1 MDDRLLHFFWMCNR
15 HDVKYSQ
22 SNPRDS
28 MQQHHECNFTCLKP
42 YSRSE
47 PNCCS
52 KDSSEQETL
61 ENVISSE
68 GTGTY
73 IVVACRGVASLPPDD
88 AMLARQLSDVVY

>member
-1 MDDRLLHFFWMCNR
+1 MCNR

-68 GTGTY
+68 GTGTS